1 MGTTQQPHSTHNMTE
16 SEDPSRDR
24 LKHHFAQRV
33 THQARQIL
41 ETWQRL
47 QKSEWSIADMAELKD
62 STLRLQRFAER
73 FEQDEH
79 LELARDIGQALE
91 TVEAN
96 RGRLNSTLI
105 TELNRL
111 MQRLSRTGLRHGDK
125 LEQTALPPL
134 RKPVYVVLQDRERAE
149 RLAKQLEFFGLSA
162 LSLDNVAQFQSAML
176 ERHPSVIIMDVDF
189 SGPGEGL
196 KLASQVQ
203 EGLEQKLPLL
213 FFSHHETDT
222 PTRLAAVRAGG
233 EEFLT
238 GTLEASS
245 LLEKIEVLTC
255 VAQYEPYK
263 VLVIDDS
270 RAQATHTERV
280 LNAAGIVTRTLLDPI
295 QAMSELAEFQP
306 DLIILDM
313 YMPGCT
319 GTELAKVIRHND
331 RYVSVPI
338 IYLSAED
345 DQDKQLDAM
354 SEGGDDFL
362 TKPIKARHLITT
374 VRNRAARARSLKAR
388 MVRDS
393 LTGLYNH
400 THILQLLE
408 DCSFRARR
416 ENKPLCFAMLD
427 IDHFKKVNDSH
438 GHPMGD
444 RVIKSLALFLKQR
457 LRKTDF
463 IGRYGGEEF
472 AIVMP
477 DTDIQSAH
485 QVLEEIRYRFAEI
498 HYPAQP
504 TDLFCTFSAGV
515 VALGVYDDSLTLAS
529 QADNALYRA
538 KHAGRNQIHSAVVE
552 EPYHV
557 VLPEPQIQ
565 EQ

>member
-1 MGTTQQPHSTHNMTE
+1 MTE
-16 SEDPSRDR
+16 QEDPSRER
-24 LKHHFAQRV
+24 LKNHFAQRV

-41 ETWQRL
+41 EIWQRL
-47 QKSEWSIADMAELKD
+47 QANQWSPAGLAELD
-62 STLRLQRFAER
+62 DANLRLLRFAER
-73 FEQDEH
+73 FEQPEH
-79 LELARDIGQALE
+79 SELARAIDLTLRDMA
-91 TVEAN
+91 AN
-96 RGRLNSTLI
+96 QSRLNSPII

-111 MQRLSRTGLRHGDK
+111 MQRLSRTGLRQGD
-125 LEQTALPPL
+125 LAANISLPPL
-134 RKPVYVVLQDRERAE
+134 RKPVYILLQDLERAD
-149 RLAKQLEFFGLSA
+149 RLARQLEFFELSA
-162 LSLDNVAQFQSAML
+162 QAFSSPAEFRLAMT
-176 ERHPSVIIMDVDF
+176 ERHPAAIVMDVDF
-189 SGPGEGL
+189 AGAGVGL
-196 KLASQVQ
+196 TLAAEAQI
-203 EGLEQKLPLL
+203 GLEQKLPLL
-213 FFSHHETDT
+213 FFSLHEADT

-233 EEFLT
+233 QGFLT

-245 LLEKIEVLTC
+245 LMEKIEVLTC
-255 VAQYEPYK
+255 VAQYEPFK
-263 VLVIDDS
+263 VLIIDDS
-270 RAQATHTERV
+270 RAQALHAERL
-280 LNAAGIVTRTLLDPI
+280 LNGAGIVTRTLIDPI
-295 QAMSELAEFQP
+295 QAMTELAEFQP

-345 DQDKQLDAM
+345 DMDKQLDAM

-362 TKPIKARHLITT
+362 TKPIQPRHLITT
-374 VRNRAARARSLKAR
+374 VRNRAARARHLKAR

-408 DCSFRARR
+408 DCTFRARR
-416 ENKPLCFAMLD
+416 ENRPLSFAMLD
-427 IDHFKKVNDSH
+427 LDHFKHVNDGY

-477 DTDIQSAH
+477 DTDQESAH
-485 QVLEEIRYRFAEI
+485 KVLNQIRQRFAEI

-504 TDLFCTFSAGV
+504 VDLSCSFSAGV
-515 VALGVYDDSLTLAS
+515 VQMHGDADSLLMAS
-529 QADNALYRA
+529 QADEALYRA
-538 KHAGRNQIHSAVVE
+538 KNNGRNQVHGFHQTRPIATICS
-552 EPYHV
+552 
-557 VLPEPQIQ
+557 
-565 EQ
+565 

>member
-1 MGTTQQPHSTHNMTE
+1 MTE
-16 SEDPSRDR
+16 ADDPSRDR

-33 THQARQIL
+33 IHQARQIL
-41 ETWQRL
+41 EVWQRL
-47 QKSEWSIADMAELKD
+47 QRSEWSATDMAEL
-62 STLRLQRFAER
+62 TEANQRLLRFAER
-73 FEQDEH
+73 FEQAEH
-79 LELARDIGQALE
+79 TQLATALNLALLD
-91 TVEAN
+91 VEAN
-96 RGRLNSTLI
+96 RGRLSSALI
-105 TELNRL
+105 TDLNRL
-111 MQRLSRTGLRHGDK
+111 MQRLSRTGLRHGDR

-134 RKPVYVVLQDRERAE
+134 RKPIYIVLEDHERGE

-162 LSLDNVAQFQSAML
+162 QSLGSVDTFHMTMA
-176 ERHPSVIIMDVDF
+176 ERLPAAVVMDVDF
-189 SGPGEGL
+189 GGPGQGL
-196 KLASQVQ
+196 KLATQMQ

-245 LLEKIEVLTC
+245 LLEKIEILTR

-263 VLVIDDS
+263 VLIIDDS
-270 RAQATHTERV
+270 RAQATHTERL
-280 LNAAGIVTRTLLDPI
+280 LNGAGIVTRTLFDPI
-295 QAMSELAEFQP
+295 KTMSELAEFQP

-345 DQDKQLDAM
+345 DLDKQLDAM

-362 TKPIKARHLITT
+362 TKPIKPRHLITT
-374 VRNRAARARSLKAR
+374 VRNRAARARNLKAR

-408 DCSFRARR
+408 DCSFRSRR
-416 ENKPLCFAMLD
+416 ENKPLSFAMLD

-457 LRKTDF
+457 LRKTDY

-472 AIVMP
+472 AVVMP
-477 DTDIQSAH
+477 DTDLEAAH
-485 QVLEEIRYRFAEI
+485 GVLDEIRQRFAEI

-504 TDLFCTFSAGV
+504 VDLFCTFSAGV
-515 VALGVYDDSLTLAS
+515 VEIAEDDDALMMAS
-529 QADNALYRA
+529 QADEALYRA
-538 KHAGRNQIHSAVVE
+538 KKAGRNQVHGLEERVAVSRLNKHTQPDTV
-552 EPYHV
+552 
-557 VLPEPQIQ
+557 
-565 EQ
+565 

>member
-1 MGTTQQPHSTHNMTE
+1 MNE

-33 THQARQIL
+33 IHQARQIL
-41 ETWQRL
+41 EAWQRL
-47 QKSEWSIADMAELKD
+47 QQSEWSAADMAEFKD
-62 STLRLQRFAER
+62 SNQRLLRFAER
-73 FEQDEH
+73 FEQTEH
-79 LELARDIGQALE
+79 VELAQAIGYSLE
-91 TVEAN
+91 AVDAN
-96 RGRLNSTLI
+96 RGRLSSDLI
-105 TELNRL
+105 TDLNRL
-111 MQRLSRTGLRHGDK
+111 MQRLSRTGLRHGDRF
-125 LEQTALPPL
+125 EQTSLPPL
-134 RKPVYVVLQDRERAE
+134 RKPIYIALQDYERAE
-149 RLAKQLEFFGLSA
+149 RLSKQLEFFGLFAQA
-162 LSLDNVAQFQSAML
+162 LEDYETFNAAML
-176 ERHPSVIIMDVDF
+176 QRHPAAIVIDVDF
-189 SGPGEGL
+189 CAPGEGL
-196 KLASQVQ
+196 KLAAQVQ

-263 VLVIDDS
+263 VLIIDDS
-270 RAQATHTERV
+270 RAQATHTERL
-280 LNAAGIVTRTLLDPI
+280 LNSAGIVTRTLLDPI
-295 QAMSELAEFQP
+295 QAMAELADFQP

-345 DQDKQLDAM
+345 DLDKQLDAM

-362 TKPIKARHLITT
+362 TKPIKPRHLITT
-374 VRNRAARARSLKAR
+374 VRNRAARARNLKAR

-416 ENKPLCFAMLD
+416 ENQSLCFAMLD

-457 LRKTDF
+457 LRKTDY

-477 DTDIQSAH
+477 DTELHNAH
-485 QVLEEIRYRFAEI
+485 KVLDEIRRRFAEI
-498 HYPAQP
+498 NYPAQP
-504 TDLFCTFSAGV
+504 VDLFCTFSAGLV
-515 VALGVYDDSLTLAS
+515 ELSDKDDALMLAS
-529 QADNALYRA
+529 RADEALYRA
-538 KHAGRNQIHSAVVE
+538 KDAGRNHVHCSNDAAQSAMLLANAAE
-552 EPYHV
+552 KH
-557 VLPEPQIQ
+557 
-565 EQ
+565 

>member
-1 MGTTQQPHSTHNMTE
+1 MTE
-16 SEDPSRDR
+16 QEDPSRER
-24 LKHHFAQRV
+24 LKNHFAQRV

-41 ETWQRL
+41 EIWQRL
-47 QKSEWSIADMAELKD
+47 QTNQWSPAGLAELD
-62 STLRLQRFAER
+62 DANLRLLRFAER
-73 FEQDEH
+73 FEQPEH
-79 LELARDIGQALE
+79 SELARAIDLTLRDMA
-91 TVEAN
+91 AN
-96 RGRLNSTLI
+96 QSRLNSPII

-111 MQRLSRTGLRHGDK
+111 MQRLSRTGLRQGD
-125 LEQTALPPL
+125 LAANISLPPL
-134 RKPVYVVLQDRERAE
+134 RKPVYILLQDLERAD
-149 RLAKQLEFFGLSA
+149 RLARQLEFFELSA
-162 LSLDNVAQFQSAML
+162 QAFSSPAGFRLAMT
-176 ERHPSVIIMDVDF
+176 ERHPAAIVMDVDF
-189 SGPGEGL
+189 AGAGVGL
-196 KLASQVQ
+196 TLAAEAQI
-203 EGLEQKLPLL
+203 GLEQKLPLL
-213 FFSHHETDT
+213 FFSLHEADT

-233 EEFLT
+233 QGFLT

-245 LLEKIEVLTC
+245 LMEKIEVLTC
-255 VAQYEPYK
+255 VAQYEPFK
-263 VLVIDDS
+263 VLIIDDS
-270 RAQATHTERV
+270 RAQALHAERL
-280 LNAAGIVTRTLLDPI
+280 LNGAGIVTRTLIDPI
-295 QAMSELAEFQP
+295 QAMTELAEFQP

-345 DQDKQLDAM
+345 DMDKQLDAM

-362 TKPIKARHLITT
+362 TKPIQPRHLITT
-374 VRNRAARARSLKAR
+374 VRNRAARARHLKAR

-408 DCSFRARR
+408 DCTFRARR
-416 ENKPLCFAMLD
+416 ENRPLSFAMLD
-427 IDHFKKVNDSH
+427 LDHFKHVNDGY

-477 DTDIQSAH
+477 DTDQESAH
-485 QVLEEIRYRFAEI
+485 KVLNQIRQRFAEI

-504 TDLFCTFSAGV
+504 VDLSCSFSAGV
-515 VALGVYDDSLTLAS
+515 VQMHGDADSLLMAS
-529 QADNALYRA
+529 QADEALYRA
-538 KHAGRNQIHSAVVE
+538 KNNGRNQVHGFHQTRPIATICS
-552 EPYHV
+552 
-557 VLPEPQIQ
+557 
-565 EQ
+565 

>member
-1 MGTTQQPHSTHNMTE
+1 MTE
-16 SEDPSRDR
+16 PEDPSRER

-33 THQARQIL
+33 IHQARQIL
-41 ETWQRL
+41 EIWQRL
-47 QKSEWSIADMAELKD
+47 QRTEWSTADMSELNEAN
-62 STLRLQRFAER
+62 LRLLRFAER
-73 FEQDEH
+73 FEQPEH
-79 LELARDIGQALE
+79 LVLARNIHESLE
-91 TVEAN
+91 AVDAN
-96 RGRLNSTLI
+96 RGRLSSGLI

-111 MQRLSRTGLRHGDK
+111 MQRLSRTGLRQGDQ
-125 LEQTALPPL
+125 LDQTFLPPL
-134 RKPVYVVLQDRERAE
+134 RKPVYVVLQDYDRAE

-162 LSLDNVAQFQSAML
+162 CALDSVAAFRSSMT
-176 ERHPSVIIMDVDF
+176 ERQPAAIVMDVDF

-196 KLASQVQ
+196 KLAAEAQV
-203 EGLEQKLPLL
+203 GLEQKLPLL
-213 FFSHHETDT
+213 FFSLLETDT

-233 EEFLT
+233 QEFLT

-255 VAQYEPYK
+255 VAQYDPYK
-263 VLVIDDS
+263 VLIIDDS
-270 RAQATHTERV
+270 RAQALHTERL
-280 LNAAGIVTRTLLDPI
+280 LNSAGIVTRTLIEPI
-295 QAMSELAEFQP
+295 QAMAELADFQP

-313 YMPGCT
+313 YMPACT

-345 DQDKQLDAM
+345 DLDKQLDAM

-362 TKPIKARHLITT
+362 TKPIRSRHLITT
-374 VRNRAARARSLKAR
+374 VRNRAARARNLKAR

-416 ENKPLCFAMLD
+416 ETRPLSFAMLD

-477 DTDIQSAH
+477 NTDIASAH
-485 QVLEEIRYRFAEI
+485 KVLDEIRRRFAEI

-504 TDLFCTFSAGV
+504 QDLFCTFSAGV
-515 VALGVYDDSLTLAS
+515 VALSDELDALSMATA
-529 QADNALYRA
+529 ADEALYRA
-538 KHAGRNQIHSAVVE
+538 KAAGRNQVIRVE
-552 EPYHV
+552 A
-557 VLPEPQIQ
+557 
-565 EQ
+565 

>member
-1 MGTTQQPHSTHNMTE
+1 MTE
-16 SEDPSRDR
+16 AQDPSRDR

-33 THQARQIL
+33 IHQARQIL
-41 ETWQRL
+41 EVWQRL
-47 QKSEWSIADMAELKD
+47 HQSEWSAADLEEL
-62 STLRLQRFAER
+62 SESNQRLLRFAER
-73 FEQDEH
+73 FEQPEH
-79 LELARDIGQALE
+79 AQLARGISQSLQE
-91 TVEAN
+91 VESN
-96 RGRLNSTLI
+96 RGRLSSSLI
-105 TELNRL
+105 TDLNRL
-111 MQRLSRTGLRHGDK
+111 MQRLSRTGLRQSDR
-125 LEQTALPPL
+125 LEQTSLPPL
-134 RKPVYVVLQDRERAE
+134 RKPIYVMLQDHERGE

-162 LSLDNVAQFQSAML
+162 QSLANPKDFHATLA
-176 ERHPSVIIMDVDF
+176 ERLPAAVVMDVDF
-189 SGPGEGL
+189 GGPGEGL
-196 KLASQVQ
+196 KLAAKMQ

-213 FFSHHETDT
+213 FFSHQETDT

-245 LLEKIEVLTC
+245 LLEKIEILTR

-263 VLVIDDS
+263 VLIIDDS
-270 RAQATHTERV
+270 RAQATHTERL
-280 LNAAGIVTRTLLDPI
+280 LNNAGIVTRTLFDPI
-295 QAMSELAEFQP
+295 KTMSELAEFQP

-345 DQDKQLDAM
+345 DLDKQLDAM

-362 TKPIKARHLITT
+362 TKPIKPRHLITT

-416 ENKPLCFAMLD
+416 ENKPLSFVMLD
-427 IDHFKKVNDSH
+427 IDHFKKVNDGH

-457 LRKTDF
+457 LRKTDY

-472 AIVMP
+472 AVVMP
-477 DTDIQSAH
+477 DTDLKSAYS
-485 QVLEEIRYRFAEI
+485 VLDEIRRRFAEI

-504 TDLFCTFSAGV
+504 VDLFCTFSAGV
-515 VALGVYDDSLTLAS
+515 VELGAGDDALMMAS
-529 QADNALYRA
+529 QADDALYRA
-538 KHAGRNQIHSAVVE
+538 KKAGRNQVQTLHDDLMLAIRQVPVD
-552 EPYHV
+552 V
-557 VLPEPQIQ
+557 D
-565 EQ
+565 

>member
-1 MGTTQQPHSTHNMTE
+1 MTE
-16 SEDPSRDR
+16 PADPNRDR

-33 THQARQIL
+33 IHQARQIL
-41 ETWQRL
+41 EAWQRL
-47 QKSEWSIADMAELKD
+47 QQGEWSATDMAEFQD
-62 STLRLQRFAER
+62 ANQRLLRFAER
-73 FEQDEH
+73 FEQIEH
-79 LELARDIGQALE
+79 IELAQAINASLE
-91 TVEAN
+91 AVEAN
-96 RGRLNSTLI
+96 RGRLTSNLI
-105 TELNRL
+105 TELNSL
-111 MQRLSRTGLRHGDK
+111 MQRLSRTGLRHGDRF
-125 LEQTALPPL
+125 EQTSLPPL
-134 RKPVYVVLQDRERAE
+134 RKPIYIALQDYERAE
-149 RLAKQLEFFGLSA
+149 RLSKQLDFFGLYAQA
-162 LSLDNVAQFQSAML
+162 LDGLSDFQTAMAH
-176 ERHPSVIIMDVDF
+176 RHPSAIVIDVDF
-189 SGPGEGL
+189 CGPGEGL
-196 KLASQVQ
+196 KLAAGVQ
-203 EGLEQKLPLL
+203 QGLEQKLPLI

-245 LLEKIEVLTC
+245 LLEKIEILTC

-263 VLVIDDS
+263 VLIIDDS
-270 RAQATHTERV
+270 RAQALHTERL
-280 LNAAGIVTRTLLDPI
+280 LNSAGIVTRTLLDPI
-295 QAMSELAEFQP
+295 QAMAELADFQP

-345 DQDKQLDAM
+345 DLDKQLDAM

-362 TKPIKARHLITT
+362 TKPIKPRHLITT
-374 VRNRAARARSLKAR
+374 VRNRAARARNLKAR

-408 DCSFRARR
+408 DCCFRARR
-416 ENKPLCFAMLD
+416 ENQRLCFAMLD

-457 LRKTDF
+457 LRKTDY

-485 QVLEEIRYRFAEI
+485 FTLDEIRRRFAEI

-504 TDLFCTFSAGV
+504 ADLFCTFSAGV
-515 VALGVYDDSLTLAS
+515 VEMGDKDDSLLLAS
-529 QADNALYRA
+529 RADEALYRA
-538 KHAGRNQIHSAVVE
+538 KHAGRN
-552 EPYHV
+552 HV
-557 VLPEPQIQ
+557 FLEYDAKQSSMLLSLADKA
-565 EQ
+565 

>member
-1 MGTTQQPHSTHNMTE
+1 MTE
-16 SEDPSRDR
+16 PADPSRDR

-33 THQARQIL
+33 IHQARQIL
-41 ETWQRL
+41 EAWQRL
-47 QKSEWSIADMAELKD
+47 QQGEWSAADMVEFQDANQ
-62 STLRLQRFAER
+62 RLLRFAER
-73 FEQDEH
+73 FEQIEH
-79 LELARDIGQALE
+79 IELAQAINTSLE
-91 TVEAN
+91 GVEAN
-96 RGRLNSTLI
+96 RGRLSSSLI
-105 TELNRL
+105 TELNSL
-111 MQRLSRTGLRHGDK
+111 MQRLSRTGLRHGDRF
-125 LEQTALPPL
+125 EQTALPPL
-134 RKPVYVVLQDRERAE
+134 RKPIYIALQDFERAE
-149 RLAKQLEFFGLSA
+149 RLSKQLEFFGLYAQA
-162 LSLDNVAQFQSAML
+162 LDGRSNFQTAMTH
-176 ERHPSVIIMDVDF
+176 RHPSAIVIDVDF
-189 SGPGEGL
+189 CGPGEGL
-196 KLASQVQ
+196 KLAASVQ
-203 EGLEQKLPLL
+203 QGLEQKLPLL

-245 LLEKIEVLTC
+245 LLEKIEILTC

-263 VLVIDDS
+263 VLIIDDS
-270 RAQATHTERV
+270 RAQALHTERL
-280 LNAAGIVTRTLLDPI
+280 LNSAGIVTRTLLDPI
-295 QAMSELAEFQP
+295 QAMAELADFQP

-345 DQDKQLDAM
+345 DLDKQLDAM

-362 TKPIKARHLITT
+362 TKPIKPRHLITT
-374 VRNRAARARSLKAR
+374 VRNRAARARNLKAR

-408 DCSFRARR
+408 DCCFRARR
-416 ENKPLCFAMLD
+416 ESQRLCFAMLD

-457 LRKTDF
+457 LRKTDY

-485 QVLEEIRYRFAEI
+485 LVLDEIRRRFAEI

-504 TDLFCTFSAGV
+504 ADLFCTFSAGV
-515 VALGVYDDSLTLAS
+515 VEMSDKDDSLLLAS
-529 QADNALYRA
+529 RADEALYRA
-538 KHAGRNQIHSAVVE
+538 KHAGRN
-552 EPYHV
+552 HV
-557 VLPEPQIQ
+557 FLEYDAKQSSLLLSLADKA
-565 EQ
+565 

>member
-1 MGTTQQPHSTHNMTE
+1 MTE
-16 SEDPSRDR
+16 QEDPSRER
-24 LKHHFAQRV
+24 LKNHFAQRV

-41 ETWQRL
+41 EIWQRL
-47 QKSEWSIADMAELKD
+47 QANEWSPASLAELD
-62 STLRLQRFAER
+62 DANLRLLRFAER
-73 FEQDEH
+73 FEQPEH
-79 LELARDIGQALE
+79 IELARAIDLALQDMA
-91 TVEAN
+91 AN
-96 RGRLNSTLI
+96 SSRLSSPII

-111 MQRLSRTGLRHGDK
+111 MQRLSRTGLRQGD
-125 LEQTALPPL
+125 LVANISLPPL
-134 RKPVYVVLQDRERAE
+134 RKPVYILLQDLERAD
-149 RLAKQLEFFGLSA
+149 RLARQLEFFELSA
-162 LSLDNVAQFQSAML
+162 RAFRSPEEFRQAMA
-176 ERHPSVIIMDVDF
+176 ERHPAAIVMDVDF
-189 SGPGEGL
+189 GAAGL
-196 KLASQVQ
+196 GLALAAEAQA
-203 EGLEQKLPLL
+203 GLEQKLPLL
-213 FFSHHETDT
+213 FFSLHEADT

-233 EEFLT
+233 QGFLT

-263 VLVIDDS
+263 VLIIDDS
-270 RAQATHTERV
+270 RAQALHAERL
-280 LNAAGIVTRTLLDPI
+280 LNGAGIVTRTLINPI
-295 QAMSELAEFQP
+295 QAMAELAEFQP

-313 YMPGCT
+313 YMPSCT
-319 GTELAKVIRHND
+319 GAELAKVIRHND

-345 DQDKQLDAM
+345 DMDKQLDAM

-362 TKPIKARHLITT
+362 TKPIQPRHLITT
-374 VRNRAARARSLKAR
+374 VRNRAARARHLKAR

-408 DCSFRARR
+408 DCTFRARR
-416 ENKPLCFAMLD
+416 ESRPLSFAMLD
-427 IDHFKKVNDSH
+427 LDHFKHVNDGY

-477 DTDIQSAH
+477 DTDQEAAYK
-485 QVLEEIRYRFAEI
+485 VLNQIRQRFAEI

-504 TDLFCTFSAGV
+504 TDLSCSFSAGV
-515 VALGVYDDSLTLAS
+515 VQMQGEADSLLMAS
-529 QADNALYRA
+529 QADEALYRA
-538 KHAGRNQIHSAVVE
+538 KNNGRNQVQRFHLTRPIATICS
-552 EPYHV
+552 
-557 VLPEPQIQ
+557 
-565 EQ
+565 

>member
-1 MGTTQQPHSTHNMTE
+1 MNEP
-16 SEDPSRDR
+16 EDPSRDR

-33 THQARQIL
+33 IHQARQIL

-47 QKSEWSIADMAELKD
+47 QKSEWSAGDMAELKE
-62 STLRLQRFAER
+62 STLRLLRFAER
-73 FEQDEH
+73 FEQTEHIALAQDIDE
-79 LELARDIGQALE
+79 ALSA
-91 TVEAN
+91 VEAN
-96 RGRLNSTLI
+96 RGRLNSSAI

-111 MQRLSRTGLRHGDK
+111 MQRLSRTGLRHGDR
-125 LEQTALPPL
+125 LEQTSLPPL
-134 RKPVYVVLQDRERAE
+134 RKPVYVVLQDHERAE

-162 LSLDNVAQFQSAML
+162 LSLHSVSEFQTSMTQ
-176 ERHPSVIIMDVDF
+176 RHPAAIVMDVDF
-189 SGPGEGL
+189 SGAGQGL

-213 FFSHHETDT
+213 FFSLNETDT

-233 EEFLT
+233 QEFLT
-238 GTLEASS
+238 GALEASS
-245 LLEKIEVLTC
+245 LLEKIEILTC

-263 VLVIDDS
+263 VLIIDDS

-362 TKPIKARHLITT
+362 TKPIKPRHLITT
-374 VRNRAARARSLKAR
+374 VRNRAARARNLKAR

-408 DCSFRARR
+408 DCSFRSRR
-416 ENKPLCFAMLD
+416 EGKPLCFAMLD

-485 QVLEEIRYRFAEI
+485 QVLEEIRHRFAEI

-504 TDLFCTFSAGV
+504 ADLFCTFSAGV
-515 VALGVYDDSLTLAS
+515 VSLGLHDDSLSLAA
-529 QADNALYRA
+529 QADSALYRA
-538 KHAGRNQIHSAVVE
+538 KHAGRNQVHSALVDA
-552 EPYHV
+552 PYHV
-557 VLPEPQIQ
+557 MLPET
-565 EQ
+565 ET

>member
-1 MGTTQQPHSTHNMTE
+1 LYQSAITSSQDMTE
-16 SEDPSRDR
+16 PEDPSRDR
-24 LKHHFAQRV
+24 IKHHFAQRV
-33 THQARQIL
+33 IHQARQIL
-41 ETWQRL
+41 EVWQRL
-47 QKSEWSIADMAELKD
+47 QQSEWSAADLAELGEAN
-62 STLRLQRFAER
+62 SRLLRFAER
-73 FEQDEH
+73 FEQTEH
-79 LELARDIGQALE
+79 AHLARSIQQSLE
-91 TVEAN
+91 EVTAN
-96 RGRLNSTLI
+96 RGRLSSALI
-105 TELNRL
+105 TDINRL
-111 MQRLSRTGLRHGDK
+111 MQRLSRTGLRHGDR

-134 RKPVYVVLQDRERAE
+134 RKPIFVMLQDHERAE

-162 LSLDNVAQFQSAML
+162 QSIDSTHAFHAAL
-176 ERHPSVIIMDVDF
+176 AERLPAAVVMDVDF
-189 SGPGEGL
+189 EGPGQGL
-196 KLASQVQ
+196 KLAAQMQ

-213 FFSHHETDT
+213 FFSHQETDT

-245 LLEKIEVLTC
+245 LLEKIEILTR

-263 VLVIDDS
+263 VLIIDDS
-270 RAQATHTERV
+270 RAQATHTERL
-280 LNAAGIVTRTLLDPI
+280 LNGAGIVTRTLFDPI
-295 QAMSELAEFQP
+295 QTMAELADFQP

-345 DQDKQLDAM
+345 DLDKQLDAM

-362 TKPIKARHLITT
+362 TKPIKPRHLITT
-374 VRNRAARARSLKAR
+374 VRNRAARARNLKAR

-408 DCSFRARR
+408 DCSFRAHR
-416 ENKPLCFAMLD
+416 EDKPVSFAMLD

-457 LRKTDF
+457 LRKTDY

-472 AIVMP
+472 AVVMP
-477 DTDIQSAH
+477 DTDIQSAVK
-485 QVLEEIRYRFAEI
+485 VLDEIRRRFSEI

-504 TDLFCTFSAGV
+504 VDLFCTFSAGV
-515 VALGVYDDSLTLAS
+515 VELGKDDDALTLAS
-529 QADNALYRA
+529 KADDALYRA
-538 KHAGRNQIHSAVVE
+538 KKAGRNQVHSQRDAATGE
-552 EPYHV
+552 LHADPMTEAM
-557 VLPEPQIQ
+557 L
-565 EQ
+565 

>member
-1 MGTTQQPHSTHNMTE
+1 MTDP
-16 SEDPSRDR
+16 EDPSRDR

-33 THQARQIL
+33 IHQARQIL

-47 QKSEWSIADMAELKD
+47 QKAEWSIGDMAELKE
-62 STLRLQRFAER
+62 STLRLSRFAER
-73 FEQDEH
+73 FEQAEH
-79 LELARDIGQALE
+79 SALAQEISQALDA
-91 TVEAN
+91 VEAN
-96 RGRLNSTLI
+96 RGRLNSRVI
-105 TELNRL
+105 TDLNRL
-111 MQRLSRTGLRHGDK
+111 MQRLSRTGLRHGDRF
-125 LEQTALPPL
+125 EQTTLPPL
-134 RKPVYVVLQDRERAE
+134 RKPVYVVLHDHERAE
-149 RLAKQLEFFGLSA
+149 RLAKQLEFFGLAA
-162 LSLDNVAQFQSAML
+162 LSLHNVGEFQRAMAQ
-176 ERHPSVIIMDVDF
+176 RHPAAIVMDVDF
-189 SGPGEGL
+189 SGPGKGL
-196 KLASQVQ
+196 ELASQAQ

-213 FFSHHETDT
+213 FFSLNETDT

-238 GTLEASS
+238 GALEASS

-263 VLVIDDS
+263 VLIIDDS
-270 RAQATHTERV
+270 RAQALHTERV
-280 LNAAGIVTRTLLDPI
+280 LNAAGIVTRVLLDPI

-362 TKPIKARHLITT
+362 TKPIKPRHLITT
-374 VRNRAARARSLKAR
+374 VRNRAARARNLKAR

-408 DCSFRARR
+408 DCCFRSRR
-416 ENKPLCFAMLD
+416 EGKPLCFAMLD
-427 IDHFKKVNDSH
+427 IDHFKRVNDSH

-485 QVLEEIRYRFAEI
+485 RVLDDIRQRFAEI

-504 TDLFCTFSAGV
+504 VDLFCTFSAGV
-515 VALGVYDDSLTLAS
+515 VSLGANDDSLSLAS
-529 QADNALYRA
+529 QADAALYCA
-538 KHAGRNQIHSAVVE
+538 KHAGRNQVYSVLVDVPFHAVLSE
-552 EPYHV
+552 IEA
-557 VLPEPQIQ
+557 
-565 EQ
+565 

>member
-1 MGTTQQPHSTHNMTE
+1 MNEP
-16 SEDPSRDR
+16 EDPSRDR

-33 THQARQIL
+33 IHQARQIL

-47 QKSEWSIADMAELKD
+47 QKSEWSAGDMAELKD
-62 STLRLQRFAER
+62 STLRLLRFAER
-73 FEQDEH
+73 FEQTEHIALAQDIDE
-79 LELARDIGQALE
+79 ALSA
-91 TVEAN
+91 VEAN
-96 RGRLNSTLI
+96 RGRLNSSAI

-111 MQRLSRTGLRHGDK
+111 MQRLSRTGLRHGDR
-125 LEQTALPPL
+125 LEQTSLPPL
-134 RKPVYVVLQDRERAE
+134 RKPVYVVLQDHERAE

-162 LSLDNVAQFQSAML
+162 LSLHSVSEFQTAMTQ
-176 ERHPSVIIMDVDF
+176 RHPAAIVMDVDF
-189 SGPGEGL
+189 SGPGQGL
-196 KLASQVQ
+196 RLASQIQ

-213 FFSHHETDT
+213 FFSLNETDT

-233 EEFLT
+233 QEFLT
-238 GTLEASS
+238 GALEASS
-245 LLEKIEVLTC
+245 LLEKIEILTC

-263 VLVIDDS
+263 VLIIDDS

-295 QAMSELAEFQP
+295 QAMGELAEFQP

-362 TKPIKARHLITT
+362 TKPIKPRHLITT
-374 VRNRAARARSLKAR
+374 VRNRAARARNLKAR

-408 DCSFRARR
+408 DCSFRSRR
-416 ENKPLCFAMLD
+416 EGKPLCFAMLD

-485 QVLEEIRYRFAEI
+485 QVLEEIRHRFAEI

-504 TDLFCTFSAGV
+504 ADLFCTFSAGV
-515 VALGVYDDSLTLAS
+515 VSLGLHDDSLSLAA
-529 QADNALYRA
+529 QADSALYRA
-538 KHAGRNQIHSAVVE
+538 KHAGRNQVHSALVDA
-552 EPYHV
+552 PYHV
-557 VLPEPQIQ
+557 MLPET
-565 EQ
+565 ET

>member
-1 MGTTQQPHSTHNMTE
+1 MTE
-16 SEDPSRDR
+16 AADPSRDR

-33 THQARQIL
+33 IHQARQIL
-41 ETWQRL
+41 EVWQRL
-47 QKSEWSIADMAELKD
+47 QQSEWSATDMAEI
-62 STLRLQRFAER
+62 TEANQRLLRFAER
-73 FEQDEH
+73 FEQVEH
-79 LELARDIGQALE
+79 VQLASAINLALGE
-91 TVEAN
+91 IKTN
-96 RGRLNSTLI
+96 RGRLSSTLI
-105 TELNRL
+105 TDLNRL
-111 MQRLSRTGLRHGDK
+111 MQRLSRTGLRHGDR
-125 LEQTALPPL
+125 LEQTTLPPL
-134 RKPVYVVLQDRERAE
+134 RKPIYIALQDSERGE
-149 RLAKQLEFFGLSA
+149 RLARQLEFFGLSA
-162 LSLDNVAQFQSAML
+162 QSLGNVDTFHTTMA
-176 ERHPSVIIMDVDF
+176 ERLPAAVVMDVDF
-189 SGPGEGL
+189 NGAGAGL
-196 KLASQVQ
+196 TLATQMQ

-213 FFSHHETDT
+213 FFSHLETDT

-245 LLEKIEVLTC
+245 LLEKIEILTR

-263 VLVIDDS
+263 VLIIDDS
-270 RAQATHTERV
+270 RAQATHTERL
-280 LNAAGIVTRTLLDPI
+280 LNGAGIVTRTLLDPI
-295 QAMSELAEFQP
+295 KTMLELAEFQP

-345 DQDKQLDAM
+345 DLDKQLDAM

-362 TKPIKARHLITT
+362 TKPIKPRHLITT
-374 VRNRAARARSLKAR
+374 VRNRAARARNLKAR

-416 ENKPLCFAMLD
+416 ENKPLSFAMLD
-427 IDHFKKVNDSH
+427 IDHFKRVNDSH

-457 LRKTDF
+457 LRKTDY

-472 AIVMP
+472 AVVMP
-477 DTDIQSAH
+477 DTDLAAAWG
-485 QVLEEIRYRFAEI
+485 VLDEIRQRFAEI

-504 TDLFCTFSAGV
+504 ADLCCTFSAGV
-515 VALGVYDDSLTLAS
+515 VEIAEEDDALMMAS
-529 QADNALYRA
+529 QADEALYRA
-538 KHAGRNQIHSAVVE
+538 KKAGRNQVAGLGGAASMLSKHRHADIV
-552 EPYHV
+552 
-557 VLPEPQIQ
+557 
-565 EQ
+565 